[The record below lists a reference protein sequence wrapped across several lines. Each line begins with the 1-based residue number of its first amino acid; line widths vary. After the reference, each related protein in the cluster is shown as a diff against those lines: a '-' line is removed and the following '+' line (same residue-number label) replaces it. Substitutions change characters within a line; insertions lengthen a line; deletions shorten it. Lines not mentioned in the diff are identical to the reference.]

1 MQSVAPL
8 QPLAPLEMPVKPG
21 PGQVLL
27 YVVLSEVENM
37 TISETLTLLVEM
49 GYQPELRYRQWAD
62 EKGALQTSLYAV
74 LKDEQH
80 DPTLEI
86 DSEYLVEELETLWNH
101 IQPDLAV
108 RCPRGLPKKS
118 VRAAA

>member
-37 TISETLTLLVEM
+37 TISETLALLVEM
-49 GYQPELRYRQWAD
+49 GYQPELRYRQWKD
-62 EKGALQTSLYAV
+62 ESSTLQTSLYAV

-80 DPTLEI
+80 GPTTEI
-86 DSEYLVEELETLWNH
+86 DSEYLAEELETLWNH

-118 VRAAA
+118 AGVAA